1 MYLTYPITCVIII
14 TEQQRG
20 GDKMALSTGGR
31 VAAARSEKGLSQKAL
46 ADACNVSQV
55 CIARVESGTLTP
67 SLAIALAIAKALGTT
82 VDALFG

>member
-1 MYLTYPITCVIII
+1 MYLTYAITSVII
-14 TEQQRG
+14 ESDKPRG
-20 GDKMALSTGGR
+20 GDKMALNTGER

-82 VDALFG
+82 VDALFS